1 MRSGSGGGTA
11 GNIRAPTPRRPS
23 LSAPA
28 PCVELAGDVSYFGR
42 LHHKPVIGDAL
53 RPITA
58 QDIDRACRLMLAT
71 GILSLLLLGAVR
83 ALFSV

>member
-1 MRSGSGGGTA
+1 MALRDILG
-11 GNIRAPTPRRPS
+11 
-23 LSAPA
+23 
-28 PCVELAGDVSYFGR
+28 VELAGDASYFGR